1 MFTGIVEEV
10 GSVQGVS
17 RSTGVTKI
25 KVRASKI
32 IDDLKAG
39 DSVMVNGVCL
49 TVTDTKGSTISFD
62 ISGETILRTNFIE
75 LRSGCE
81 VNLERALKVTDRLGG
96 HFITGHI
103 DGTAKVIS
111 FLEQGSSL
119 MLIIDIGSM
128 DSRLVVE
135 KGSIA
140 IDGINLTVA
149 RQHGI
154 IVEMAIIPYTLNETN
169 LRIRKPGDKVNVE
182 LDIFAKYAI
191 KVFAKEDDLSD
202 VSSNEARLLGLL
214 DDY

>member
-1 MFTGIVEEV
+1 LFTGIVEEV

-149 RQHGI
+149 RQHGS